1 MVVVEIN
8 KKGKIQDFCLGV
20 CFFCFFLFC
29 FCFLGSHLWDM
40 HVPRLGVELE
50 L

>member
-20 CFFCFFLFC
+20 CFFFFC

-40 HVPRLGVELE
+40 HVPMLGVELE